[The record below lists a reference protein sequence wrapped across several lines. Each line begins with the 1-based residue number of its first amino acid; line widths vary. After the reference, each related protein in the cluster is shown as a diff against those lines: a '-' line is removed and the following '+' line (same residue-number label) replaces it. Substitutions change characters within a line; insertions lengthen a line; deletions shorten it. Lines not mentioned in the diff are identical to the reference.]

1 MPWLLILAI
10 SNLVYWTI
18 FIVLAVRHRPRAS
31 ALAVGV
37 LHMLFASP
45 IVVAPIRSLLDPGY
59 VGYSLGLLRL
69 EGRSAVLP
77 AAIIMVWAL
86 ASAWS
91 VVAKPSRRSLISI
104 LAGDLFW
111 LANFSISF
119 AMDFARGEFDKIKI
133 QGGEFF
139 TITGA
144 GAFFL
149 LLIIFVVPFAASAVW
164 AFRQLRNRPR
174 LGVSSAAHGGSA
186 VL

>member
-18 FIVLAVRHRPRAS
+18 FVFLAVRHRARAS

-37 LHMLFASP
+37 LHMLFAGP

-59 VGYSLGLLRL
+59 VGYSLGLLRF
-69 EGRSAVLP
+69 EGRTAVLP
-77 AAIIMVWAL
+77 AAIILVWAL

-91 VVAKPSRRSLISI
+91 ALAKPSRRALVSI
-104 LAGDLFW
+104 LIGDLFW
-111 LANFSISF
+111 LANFSIAF

-139 TITGA
+139 TITGSA
-144 GAFFL
+144 AFIL
-149 LLIIFVVPFAASAVW
+149 LLGIFVVPFAASAAW

-174 LGVSSAAHGGSA
+174 LGASSAAHGGSA